1 MENVIC
7 KSHHAV
13 VTLSGDIDEP
23 MMLQLATS
31 LQQLHHG
38 CYYNHIEL
46 TGDRNR
52 NIIEPMMAVGHG
64 CYSRKSHH
72 RVAWSRRLITAW
84 K

>member
-7 KSHHAV
+7 KSDRAV
-13 VTLSGDIDEP
+13 VTISGVIDEP

-46 TGDRNR
+46 EISSIGGLVK
-52 NIIEPMMAVGHG
+52 A
-64 CYSRKSHH
+64 
-72 RVAWSRRLITAW
+72 A
-84 K
+84 